1 MCYIAKRV
9 TLIIF
14 IIWQTSCMVVVLNKE
29 KLPPIDPLY
38 QEHVECVFNSIQ
50 AVLPNVRAR
59 MVIDGSGQKVS
70 QVRLHERLIIVDREL
85 IHKPVSQLAGV
96 IAHEFA
102 HLAMRDANFLSDY
115 NSSLYGRRLNELW
128 ADKLAVM
135 IVQWAGYDPYGLSDY
150 LTSWGPGSI
159 PEFASTHPS
168 NMRRVQNIQF
178 TIGQVNEPVIRQHNC
193 RSLNEF

>member
-1 MCYIAKRV
+1 MRYIAKRA
-9 TLIIF
+9 LLIF
-14 IIWQTSCMVVVLNKE
+14 IILQTSCTVNVVSKE
-29 KLPPIDPLY
+29 KLPPIEPLY

-59 MVIDGSGQKVS
+59 MVVDGSGQMGS
-70 QVRLHERLIIVDREL
+70 QVRVNERLIIINRGL
-85 IHKPVSQLAGV
+85 IHKPVNQLAGV

-102 HLAMRDANFLSDY
+102 HLAMRDEKFLSDY
-115 NSSLYGRRLNELW
+115 PGLYGRRLNELW

-135 IVQWAGYDPYGLSDY
+135 IVQWAGFDPYGLSDY
-150 LTSWGPGSI
+150 ITSWGPDSI

-178 TIGQVNEPVIRQHNC
+178 KIGQVKEPVIRQHNC
-193 RSLNEF
+193 RSLNDF